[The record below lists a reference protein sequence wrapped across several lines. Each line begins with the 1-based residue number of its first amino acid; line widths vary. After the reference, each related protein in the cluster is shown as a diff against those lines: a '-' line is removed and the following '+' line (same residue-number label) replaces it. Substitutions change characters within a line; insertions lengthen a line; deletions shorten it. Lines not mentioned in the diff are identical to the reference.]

1 MNMRIPILKLGDTLI
16 VSIQWELDDQ
26 NAIQFQEDLLNK
38 LHSKNA
44 SGVLIDLTP
53 IDFIDSFIAKVL
65 GDVINMSRLMGA
77 KVVITGIQPAVAITL
92 IELGIR
98 LENVMTALDLE
109 NGLDKLHNRIGGL
122 TMECRSSV
130 DIYTEWDIVAA
141 RQLGRNEAKN
151 IGFGTVDQARITT
164 AISELARNIYLY
176 AGKGNIKINELYEN
190 NLYGISIIASDEGP
204 GIADLRK
211 VMNDGYSTSGGLG
224 AGMPG
229 VRRLMDEFNV
239 QSEKGVGTTIT
250 AVKWLR

>member
-1 MNMRIPILKLGDTLI
+1 
-16 VSIQWELDDQ
+16 
-26 NAIQFQEDLLNK
+26 
-38 LHSKNA
+38 
-44 SGVLIDLTP
+44 
-53 IDFIDSFIAKVL
+53 
-65 GDVINMSRLMGA
+65 
-77 KVVITGIQPAVAITL
+77 
-92 IELGIR
+92 
-98 LENVMTALDLE
+98 
-109 NGLDKLHNRIGGL
+109 
-122 TMECRSSV
+122 MECRSSV

-141 RQLGRNEAKN
+141 RQLGRNEAKS

-176 AGKGNIKINELYEN
+176 AGKGNIKIERIYDN
-190 NLYGISIIASDEGP
+190 NQYGITIIASDEGP